1 MRPQVVGQLPVP
13 VREHRIDEAPWEHG
27 RDTVEDGRASFDA
40 LERMTVMPPHGH
52 DERTRRESVGE
63 LPALDEFLQGYEPEF
78 IDLAEIN
85 MKYEGYI
92 QREQERVEKMNRL
105 EAVRLSDTFDYQQL
119 SSLSKE
125 AREKLSQIRPR
136 TVGQASRISGV
147 SPADISV
154 LLVHM
159 GR

>member
-63 LPALDEFLQGYEPEF
+63 LPALDEFLGQVLGQPTATGGEGQHGGAVAQGFGLPN
-78 IDLAEIN
+78 DAA
-85 MKYEGYI
+85 G
-92 QREQERVEKMNRL
+92 
-105 EAVRLSDTFDYQQL
+105 
-119 SSLSKE
+119 
-125 AREKLSQIRPR
+125 
-136 TVGQASRISGV
+136 
-147 SPADISV
+147 
-154 LLVHM
+154 
-159 GR
+159 